1 MKPTKL
7 PPALVEDFDES
18 VRRADESPDFVF
30 STNEYKTGK
39 IYLFAAP
46 QHEAAATDPVRLA
59 GQLSHDAP
67 VLFVNS
73 HIRSPLMRR
82 HLRHIEKDKGVH
94 AIKTMRIANGS
105 LANRYEELRDLIEE
119 MGAKALVINLF
130 EKAALTSRHREQ
142 LNVIFAMLQEDLDIA
157 IFVYSR
163 ENVVRLRL
171 VARNHRGAI
180 GALAYD
186 AEEPIAVGDQSVGDE
201 IKVMPPYVE
210 WMMENIKQE
219 EQNPP
224 PKPQLNQI
232 PCTEYTDYEGGET
245 IHPDDVER
253 EWAREVGA
261 SVGAHGSVPIFGEHI
276 HPKQG
281 TTRVPLLP
289 MCKF

>member
-1 MKPTKL
+1 MKHTKL
-7 PPALVEDFDES
+7 PPTLVEDFEES
-18 VRRADESPDFVF
+18 VRRADESTDFVF
-30 STNEYKTGK
+30 STKEYTAGK

-46 QHEAAATDPVRLA
+46 QHEAAATDSVRLA

-73 HIRSPLMRR
+73 HIRTAEMRR
-82 HLRHIEKDKGVH
+82 HLKHIEKEKGEH
-94 AIKTMRIANGS
+94 AINTMRIAEGS
-105 LANRYEELRDLIEE
+105 LANRYEELRELVEKI
-119 MGAKALVINLF
+119 GAKALVINLF

-142 LNVIFAMLQEDLDIA
+142 LVIMFSMLQEDLDIA

-163 ENVVRLRL
+163 ENIERLRL
-171 VARNHRGAI
+171 VLRNHRGAI

-186 AEEPIAVGDQSVGDE
+186 AEEPIAVGDQSVNDE

-232 PCTEYTDYEGGET
+232 PCEEFTDYIGGVT
-245 IHPDDVER
+245 IQPDDRER
-253 EWAREVGA
+253 DWAKGEMMNAGRGEVVMRDA
-261 SVGAHGSVPIFGEHI
+261 
-276 HPKQG
+276 
-281 TTRVPLLP
+281 
-289 MCKF
+289 